1 MILPILFVA
10 LGFQPAARQ
19 TVQCRNSADAAT
31 PALQS
36 QSGYTVQLKVHSED
50 DHLKDSHA
58 CQSDYELE
66 VTRPDGTKLPSQFL
80 IGVDGAWGR
89 NMKFSVEGFSADG
102 KQAFALLGDPSITHN
117 ALMIFFSDMS
127 TGRSSSATLSEEF
140 QRSLGQ
146 SCAETLHISGTAPNG
161 SPVLAAE
168 KSTACAQTG
177 LWSVTPGA
185 VVNGIQQASTPAPLS
200 KDDKITPLDPGR
212 TVAQ

>member
-1 MILPILFVA
+1 MIIPILFVA

-140 QRSLGQ
+140 HRSLGQ

-185 VVNGIQQASTPAPLS
+185 VVNGIQQASTPVPLN

-212 TVAQ
+212 TIAQ